1 MNSFAAVA
9 HMDRG
14 VTDDT
19 TGVSSVFGGGTT
31 TWTFPY
37 SIATNQSTDGYLAIA
52 RTDTN
57 IWLNPVGGIP
67 GVVVTRPNTNQIAV
81 SGLGDLT
88 GTPVLI
94 GVLYNMTYELSTLYL
109 RNQKG
114 GVEQRG
120 RLRVGYLNISHAP
133 MTDMSVVVTP
143 QGRGSY
149 TYVFS
154 DPTADVEISPF
165 RVPIQG
171 RNEDLTIVITNDT
184 PGSTRLEAMDWEG
197 EYVVRSRQM

>member
-1 MNSFAAVA
+1 
-9 HMDRG
+9 MDRG
-14 VTDDT
+14 VTNVT
-19 TGVSSVFGGGTT
+19 SGVSSVFGGGVT
-31 TWTFPY
+31 TWTLPY
-37 SIATNQSTDGYLAIA
+37 SITTDQVTDGYLAIA

-57 IWLNPVGGIP
+57 VWLNPVGGLP
-67 GVVVTRPNTNQIAV
+67 GVVVTRPAANQIAV
-81 SGLGDLT
+81 SGLGNLT
-88 GTPVLI
+88 TVPVLI
-94 GVLYNMTYELSTLYL
+94 GVLYNMTYQLSTIYL

-120 RLRVGYLNISHAP
+120 RLRLGYVNISHAP
-133 MTDMSVVVTP
+133 MTDMSVIVTP

-154 DPTADVEISPF
+154 DPTADVEVSPF

-171 RNEDLTIVITNDT
+171 RNEDLTIVIQNNT
-184 PGSTRLEAMDWEG
+184 PGSTRLEAIDWEG